1 MITFACTVKD
11 LFRRPK
17 LINKTV
23 RSLADHGY
31 VEYAV
36 TYALIRDNISKALV
50 YASSNM
56 RDHEYKAGM
65 AYLESRYSETKAAE
79 RTHYTTR
86 TLRRYIH
93 RVCDLINEYYERN
106 LDIRFLPLGTK
117 LVDFS
122 PLSGSFWEKV
132 NTLAGFS
139 LEAALVVVKC
149 VDEKR
154 SSNMVCKN
162 YGMGGVKVKRILEL
176 FAESQDV
183 YGILMDTIRAV

>member
-23 RSLADHGY
+23 RALADHGY
-31 VEYAV
+31 VEHAV

-65 AYLESRYSETKAAE
+65 AYLESRYSENKAAE
-79 RTHYTTR
+79 RTHYTPR

-93 RVCDLINEYYERN
+93 KVCDLINEYYERN

-117 LVDFS
+117 LVDFP

-139 LEAALVVVKC
+139 LEVALVVVKC
-149 VDEKR
+149 VDEKQ

-162 YGMGGVKVKRILEL
+162 YGMGGAKVKRILEL

>member
-23 RSLADHGY
+23 RALADHGY
-31 VEYAV
+31 VEHAV

-65 AYLESRYSETKAAE
+65 TYLESRYSENKAAE
-79 RTHYTTR
+79 RTHYTPR

-93 RVCDLINEYYERN
+93 RVCDLINEYYEKN
-106 LDIRFLPLGTK
+106 LNIRFLPLGFK
-117 LVDFS
+117 YVSLP
-122 PLSGSFWEKV
+122 PLQGSFWEKV
-132 NTLAGFS
+132 NILASFS

-149 VDEKR
+149 LDEK
-154 SSNMVCKN
+154 SSYNMVCLN
-162 YGMGGVKVKRILEL
+162 YGMGNAKVKRILEG
-176 FAESQDV
+176 FNESKEV
-183 YGILMDTIRAV
+183 CGVLMDNIRAG

>member
-23 RSLADHGY
+23 RALADHGY
-31 VEYAV
+31 VEHAV

-65 AYLESRYSETKAAE
+65 AYLESRLSENKAAQK
-79 RTHYTTR
+79 THYTPR

-106 LDIRFLPLGTK
+106 LDIRFLPLGTR
-117 LVDFS
+117 LVDFP

-154 SSNMVCKN
+154 SSNMVCMN
-162 YGMGGVKVKRILEL
+162 YGMGSVKVKLILEA
-176 FAESQDV
+176 FNESKEV
-183 YGILMDTIRAV
+183 CGILMDTIRAV

>member
-23 RSLADHGY
+23 RALADHGH
-31 VEYAV
+31 VEHAV

-56 RDHEYKAGM
+56 RDYEYKAGM
-65 AYLESRYSETKAAE
+65 AYLESRYSENKAAE
-79 RTHYTTR
+79 RTHYTPR

-93 RVCDLINEYYERN
+93 RVCDLISEYYERN

-117 LVDFS
+117 LVDFP
-122 PLSGSFWEKV
+122 PLAGSFWEKV

-162 YGMGGVKVKRILEL
+162 YGMGGVKVKRILEI
-176 FAESQDV
+176 FNESQDV

>member
-1 MITFACTVKD
+1 MITFTCTVKD

-23 RSLADHGY
+23 RALADHGY
-31 VEYAV
+31 VEHAV

-65 AYLESRYSETKAAE
+65 AYLESRYSENKVAE
-79 RTHYTTR
+79 RTHYTPR

-93 RVCDLINEYYERN
+93 RVCDLISEYYENN

-122 PLSGSFWEKV
+122 PLAGSFWEKV

-162 YGMGGVKVKRILEL
+162 YGMGGVKVKRILEI
-176 FAESQDV
+176 FNESQDI
-183 YGILMDTIRAV
+183 YCILMNTIRAV

>member
-1 MITFACTVKD
+1 MIIFACTVKD

-23 RSLADHGY
+23 RALADHGY
-31 VEYAV
+31 VEHAV

-65 AYLESRYSETKAAE
+65 AYLESRYSENKAAE
-79 RTHYTTR
+79 RTHYTPR

-93 RVCDLINEYYERN
+93 RVCDLISEYYERN
-106 LDIRFLPLGTK
+106 LDIRFLTLSAK
-117 LVDFS
+117 LVDFP

-162 YGMGGVKVKRILEL
+162 YGMGGVKVKRILEI
-176 FAESQDV
+176 FNESQDV

>member
-23 RSLADHGY
+23 RALADHGY
-31 VEYAV
+31 VEHAV

-65 AYLESRYSETKAAE
+65 AYLESRYSENKAAE
-79 RTHYTTR
+79 RTHYTPR

-93 RVCDLINEYYERN
+93 RVCDLISEYFEMN

-117 LVDFS
+117 IVDFP

-132 NTLAGFS
+132 NILAGYS

-149 VDEKR
+149 IDEKR
-154 SSNMVCKN
+154 STNMVCLN
-162 YGMGGVKVKRILEL
+162 YGMGSSKVKRILE
-176 FAESQDV
+176 AYNRSKDIP
-183 YGILMDTIRAV
+183 GILIDTIRAV

>member
-23 RSLADHGY
+23 RALADHGY
-31 VEYAV
+31 VEHAV

-65 AYLESRYSETKAAE
+65 AYLESRYSENKAAE
-79 RTHYTTR
+79 RTHYTPR

-93 RVCDLINEYYERN
+93 RVCDLISEYYERN
-106 LDIRFLPLGTK
+106 LDIRFLPLGIK
-117 LVDFS
+117 LVDFP

-139 LEAALVVVKC
+139 LEASLVVVKC

-176 FAESQDV
+176 FAESQDL

>member
-1 MITFACTVKD
+1 MITFTCTVKD

-23 RSLADHGY
+23 RALADHGY
-31 VEYAV
+31 VEHAV

-65 AYLESRYSETKAAE
+65 AYLESRYSENKAAE
-79 RTHYTTR
+79 RTHYTPR

-93 RVCDLINEYYERN
+93 RVCDLISEYYERN
-106 LDIRFLPLGTK
+106 LDIRFLPLGSK
-117 LVDFS
+117 LIDF
-122 PLSGSFWEKV
+122 PLLTGSFWEKV
-132 NTLAGFS
+132 NILAGYN

-149 VDEKR
+149 IDEKR
-154 SSNMVCKN
+154 SSNMVCMN
-162 YGMGGVKVKRILEL
+162 YGMGSSKVKRILE
-176 FAESQDV
+176 AYNRSKEV
-183 YGILMDTIRAV
+183 PGILMDTIRAV

>member
-1 MITFACTVKD
+1 MMIFACTVKD

-23 RSLADHGY
+23 RALADHGY
-31 VEYAV
+31 VEHAV

-56 RDHEYKAGM
+56 HDHEYKAGM
-65 AYLESRYSETKAAE
+65 AYLESRYSENKAAE
-79 RTHYTTR
+79 RTHYTPR

-93 RVCDLINEYYERN
+93 RVCDLISEYYERN

-117 LVDFS
+117 LVDFP
-122 PLSGSFWEKV
+122 PLADSFWEKV
-132 NTLAGFS
+132 NTLARFS

-149 VDEKR
+149 IDEKR
-154 SSNMVCKN
+154 SSNMVCMN
-162 YGMGGVKVKRILEL
+162 YGMGSVKVKLILEA
-176 FAESQDV
+176 FNESKEV
-183 YGILMDTIRAV
+183 CGILMDTIRAV

>member
-1 MITFACTVKD
+1 MMTFACTVKD

-65 AYLESRYSETKAAE
+65 AYLESRYSENKAAE
-79 RTHYTTR
+79 RTHYTPR

-93 RVCDLINEYYERN
+93 RVCDLISEYYERN

-117 LVDFS
+117 LVDFPS
-122 PLSGSFWEKV
+122 LAGSFWEKV

-149 VDEKR
+149 IDEKR
-154 SSNMVCKN
+154 SSNMVCMN
-162 YGMGGVKVKRILEL
+162 YGMGSVKVKLILEA
-176 FAESQDV
+176 FNESKEV
-183 YGILMDTIRAV
+183 CGILMDTIRAV

>member
-1 MITFACTVKD
+1 MIIFACTVKD

-23 RSLADHGY
+23 RALADHGY
-31 VEYAV
+31 VEHAV

-65 AYLESRYSETKAAE
+65 AYLESRYSENKAAE
-79 RTHYTTR
+79 RTHYTPR

-93 RVCDLINEYYERN
+93 RVCDLISEYYERN
-106 LDIRFLPLGTK
+106 LDIRFLTLGAK
-117 LVDFS
+117 LVDFP

-162 YGMGGVKVKRILEL
+162 YGMGGVKVKRILEI
-176 FAESQDV
+176 FNESQDV

>member
-1 MITFACTVKD
+1 MMTFACTVKD

-23 RSLADHGY
+23 RALADHGY
-31 VEYAV
+31 VEHAV

-65 AYLESRYSETKAAE
+65 AYLESRYSENKAAE
-79 RTHYTTR
+79 RTHYTPR
-86 TLRRYIH
+86 TVRRYIH
-93 RVCDLINEYYERN
+93 RVCDLISEYYERN
-106 LDIRFLPLGTK
+106 LDIRFLTLGAK
-117 LVDFS
+117 LVDFP

-162 YGMGGVKVKRILEL
+162 YGMGGVKVKRILEI
-176 FAESQDV
+176 FNESQDV
-183 YGILMDTIRAV
+183 YGNLMDTIRAV

>member
-23 RSLADHGY
+23 RALADHGY
-31 VEYAV
+31 VEHAV

-65 AYLESRYSETKAAE
+65 AYLESRYSENKAAE
-79 RTHYTTR
+79 RTHYTPR

-93 RVCDLINEYYERN
+93 RVCDLISEYYERN

-117 LVDFS
+117 LVDFQ

-162 YGMGGVKVKRILEL
+162 YGMGGVKVKRILEI
-176 FAESQDV
+176 FIESQDV

>member
-1 MITFACTVKD
+1 MMFFACTVKD
-11 LFRRPK
+11 IFRRPK

-23 RSLADHGY
+23 RALADHGY
-31 VEYAV
+31 VEHAV

-65 AYLESRYSETKAAE
+65 AYLESRYSENKAAE
-79 RTHYTTR
+79 RTHYTPR

-93 RVCDLINEYYERN
+93 RVCDLISEYYERN

-117 LVDFS
+117 LVDFP
-122 PLSGSFWEKV
+122 PLAGSFWEKV

-154 SSNMVCKN
+154 SSNMVCLN
-162 YGMGGVKVKRILEL
+162 YGMGIVKVKRILEI
-176 FAESQDV
+176 FNESQDV

>member
-1 MITFACTVKD
+1 MMTFACTVKD

-36 TYALIRDNISKALV
+36 TYALIRDNLCNALV
-50 YASSNM
+50 YAAGNM
-56 RDHEYKAGM
+56 RDYEYKAGM
-65 AYLESRYSETKAAE
+65 AYLESRYSENKAAE
-79 RTHYTTR
+79 RTHYTPR

-93 RVCDLINEYYERN
+93 RVCDLISEYYERN

-117 LVDFS
+117 LVDFP
-122 PLSGSFWEKV
+122 PLAGSFWDKV

-149 VDEKR
+149 IDEKR
-154 SSNMVCKN
+154 SSNMVCMN
-162 YGMGGVKVKRILEL
+162 YGMGSVKVKLILEA
-176 FAESQDV
+176 FNESKEV
-183 YGILMDTIRAV
+183 CGILMDTIRAV

>member
-1 MITFACTVKD
+1 MIIFACTVKD

-23 RSLADHGY
+23 RALADHGY
-31 VEYAV
+31 VEHAV

-65 AYLESRYSETKAAE
+65 AYLESRYSENKAAE

-86 TLRRYIH
+86 TIRRYIH
-93 RVCDLINEYYERN
+93 RVCDLISEYYERN

-117 LVDFS
+117 LVDFP

-162 YGMGGVKVKRILEL
+162 YGMGGVKVKRILEI
-176 FAESQDV
+176 FNESQDV

>member
-1 MITFACTVKD
+1 MIIFACTVKD

-23 RSLADHGY
+23 RALADHGY
-31 VEYAV
+31 VEHAV
-36 TYALIRDNISKALV
+36 TYALIRDNISKALI

-65 AYLESRYSETKAAE
+65 AYLESRYSEHKAAE
-79 RTHYTTR
+79 RTHYTPR

-93 RVCDLINEYYERN
+93 RVCDLISEYYERN
-106 LDIRFLPLGTK
+106 LGIRFLPLGTK
-117 LVDFS
+117 LVDF
-122 PLSGSFWEKV
+122 PTLSGSFWEKV

-149 VDEKR
+149 IDEKC
-154 SSNMVCKN
+154 SSNMVCMN
-162 YGMGGVKVKRILEL
+162 YGMGGVKVKRILEI
-176 FAESQDV
+176 FNESQDV

>member
-1 MITFACTVKD
+1 MIIFACTVKD

-23 RSLADHGY
+23 RALADHGY
-31 VEYAV
+31 VEHAV

-65 AYLESRYSETKAAE
+65 AYLESRYSENKAAE
-79 RTHYTTR
+79 RTHYTPR
-86 TLRRYIH
+86 TIRRYIH
-93 RVCDLINEYYERN
+93 RVCDLISEYYERN
-106 LDIRFLPLGTK
+106 LDIRFLPLGAK
-117 LVDFS
+117 LVDFP

-149 VDEKR
+149 IDEKR
-154 SSNMVCKN
+154 SSNMVCMN
-162 YGMGGVKVKRILEL
+162 YGMGSSKVKRILE
-176 FAESQDV
+176 AYNRSKDV
-183 YGILMDTIRAV
+183 PGILMDTIRAV

>member
-23 RSLADHGY
+23 RALADHGY
-31 VEYAV
+31 VEHAV

-65 AYLESRYSETKAAE
+65 AYLESRYSENKAAE

-86 TLRRYIH
+86 TIRRYIH
-93 RVCDLINEYYERN
+93 RVCDLISEYYERN

-117 LVDFS
+117 LVDFP

-162 YGMGGVKVKRILEL
+162 YGMGGVKVKRILEI
-176 FAESQDV
+176 FNESQDV

>member
-23 RSLADHGY
+23 RALADHGY
-31 VEYAV
+31 VEHAV

-50 YASSNM
+50 YASFNM

-65 AYLESRYSETKAAE
+65 AYLESRYSENKAAE
-79 RTHYTTR
+79 RTHYTPR

-93 RVCDLINEYYERN
+93 RVCDLISEYYERN

-117 LVDFS
+117 LVDFP
-122 PLSGSFWEKV
+122 PLAGSFWEKV

-149 VDEKR
+149 VDEKQ

-162 YGMGGVKVKRILEL
+162 YGLGGVKVKRILEI
-176 FAESQDV
+176 FNESQDV
-183 YGILMDTIRAV
+183 YGILMDIIRAV

>member
-23 RSLADHGY
+23 RALADHGY
-31 VEYAV
+31 VEHAV

-65 AYLESRYSETKAAE
+65 AYLESRYSENKAAE
-79 RTHYTTR
+79 RTHYTPR

-93 RVCDLINEYYERN
+93 RVCDLISEYYERN
-106 LDIRFLPLGTK
+106 LEIRFLTLGAK
-117 LVDFS
+117 LVDFP
-122 PLSGSFWEKV
+122 PLAGSFWGKV

>member
-1 MITFACTVKD
+1 MMTFACTVKD

-23 RSLADHGY
+23 RALADHGY
-31 VEYAV
+31 VEHAV

-65 AYLESRYSETKAAE
+65 AYLESRYSENKAAE
-79 RTHYTTR
+79 RTHYTPR

-93 RVCDLINEYYERN
+93 RVCDLISEYYERN
-106 LDIRFLPLGTK
+106 LEIRFLTLGAK
-117 LVDFS
+117 LVDFP
-122 PLSGSFWEKV
+122 PLAGSFWGKV

-176 FAESQDV
+176 FNESQDV

>member
-1 MITFACTVKD
+1 MITFTCTVKD

-23 RSLADHGY
+23 RALADHGY
-31 VEYAV
+31 VEHAV

-65 AYLESRYSETKAAE
+65 AYLESRYSENKAAE
-79 RTHYTTR
+79 RTHYTPR

-93 RVCDLINEYYERN
+93 RVCDLISEYFEMN

-117 LVDFS
+117 IVDFP

-132 NTLAGFS
+132 NILAGYS

-149 VDEKR
+149 IDEKR
-154 SSNMVCKN
+154 STNMVCLN
-162 YGMGGVKVKRILEL
+162 YGMGSSKVKRILE
-176 FAESQDV
+176 AYNRSKDIP
-183 YGILMDTIRAV
+183 GILIDTIRAV

>member
-1 MITFACTVKD
+1 MIIFACTVKD

-23 RSLADHGY
+23 RALADHGY
-31 VEYAV
+31 VEHAV
-36 TYALIRDNISKALV
+36 IYALIRDNISKALV

-65 AYLESRYSETKAAE
+65 AYLESRYSENKAAE
-79 RTHYTTR
+79 RTHYTPR

-93 RVCDLINEYYERN
+93 RVCDLISEYYERN

-117 LVDFS
+117 LVDFP
-122 PLSGSFWEKV
+122 PLAGSFWEKV
-132 NTLAGFS
+132 NTLAEFS

-162 YGMGGVKVKRILEL
+162 YGMGGVKVKRILEI
-176 FAESQDV
+176 FNESQDV

>member
-23 RSLADHGY
+23 RALADHGY
-31 VEYAV
+31 VEHAV

-65 AYLESRYSETKAAE
+65 AYLESRYSENKAAE
-79 RTHYTTR
+79 RTHYTPR

-93 RVCDLINEYYERN
+93 RVCDLISEYYERN
-106 LDIRFLPLGTK
+106 LEIRFLTLGAK
-117 LVDFS
+117 LVDFP
-122 PLSGSFWEKV
+122 PLAGSFWGKV

-162 YGMGGVKVKRILEL
+162 YGMGGVKVKRILEI
-176 FAESQDV
+176 FNESQDV

>member
-1 MITFACTVKD
+1 MIIFACTVKD

-65 AYLESRYSETKAAE
+65 AYLESRYSENKAAE
-79 RTHYTTR
+79 RTHYTPR

-93 RVCDLINEYYERN
+93 RVCDLISEYYERN
-106 LDIRFLPLGTK
+106 LDIRFLPLGAK
-117 LVDFS
+117 LVDFP

-154 SSNMVCKN
+154 SSNMVCMN
-162 YGMGGVKVKRILEL
+162 YGMGSVKVKLILEA
-176 FAESQDV
+176 FNESKEV
-183 YGILMDTIRAV
+183 CGILMNTIRAV

>member
-23 RSLADHGY
+23 RALADHGY
-31 VEYAV
+31 VEHAV

-65 AYLESRYSETKAAE
+65 AYLESRYSENKAAE
-79 RTHYTTR
+79 RTHYTPR

-93 RVCDLINEYYERN
+93 RVCDLISEYYERN
-106 LDIRFLPLGTK
+106 LEIRFLTLGAK
-117 LVDFS
+117 LVDFP
-122 PLSGSFWEKV
+122 PLAGSFWGKV

-176 FAESQDV
+176 FNESQDV

>member
-23 RSLADHGY
+23 RALADHGY
-31 VEYAV
+31 VEHAV

-65 AYLESRYSETKAAE
+65 AYLESRYSENKAAE
-79 RTHYTTR
+79 RTHYTPR

-93 RVCDLINEYYERN
+93 RVCDLISEYYERN
-106 LDIRFLPLGTK
+106 LDIRFLPFGTK
-117 LVDFS
+117 LVDFP
-122 PLSGSFWEKV
+122 PLAGSFWEKV

-162 YGMGGVKVKRILEL
+162 YGMGGVKVKRILEI
-176 FAESQDV
+176 FNESQDV

>member
-23 RSLADHGY
+23 RALADHGY
-31 VEYAV
+31 VEHAV

-65 AYLESRYSETKAAE
+65 AYLESRYSENKAAE
-79 RTHYTTR
+79 RTHYTPR

-93 RVCDLINEYYERN
+93 RVCDLISEYYERN

-117 LVDFS
+117 LVDFT
-122 PLSGSFWEKV
+122 PLAGSFWEKV

-176 FAESQDV
+176 FNESQDL

>member
-23 RSLADHGY
+23 RALAAHGY
-31 VEYAV
+31 VEHAV

-65 AYLESRYSETKAAE
+65 AYLESRYSENKAAE
-79 RTHYTTR
+79 RTHYTPR

-93 RVCDLINEYYERN
+93 SVCDLISEYYERN
-106 LDIRFLPLGTK
+106 LDIRFLPLGIK
-117 LVDFS
+117 LVDFP
-122 PLSGSFWEKV
+122 PLAGSFWEKV

-149 VDEKR
+149 IDEKR

-162 YGMGGVKVKRILEL
+162 YGMGNVKVKRILEL
-176 FAESQDV
+176 FTESQDV

>member
-23 RSLADHGY
+23 RALADHGY
-31 VEYAV
+31 VEHAV

-56 RDHEYKAGM
+56 RDHEYKASM
-65 AYLESRYSETKAAE
+65 AYLESRYSENKAAE
-79 RTHYTTR
+79 RTHYTPR

-93 RVCDLINEYYERN
+93 RVCDLINEYYESN

-117 LVDFS
+117 LVDFL

-132 NTLAGFS
+132 NTLAGSS
-139 LEAALVVVKC
+139 LEVALVVVKC
-149 VDEKR
+149 IDEKR
-154 SSNMVCKN
+154 SSNMVCLN
-162 YGMGGVKVKRILEL
+162 YGMGSSKVKRILE
-176 FAESQDV
+176 AYNRSKDV
-183 YGILMDTIRAV
+183 PGILMDTIRAV

>member
-1 MITFACTVKD
+1 MMNFACTVID

-23 RSLADHGY
+23 RALADHGY

-36 TYALIRDNISKALV
+36 TYTLIRDNISKALV

-65 AYLESRYSETKAAE
+65 AYLESRYSENKAAE
-79 RTHYTTR
+79 RTHYTPR

-93 RVCDLINEYYERN
+93 RVCDLISEYYERN

-117 LVDFS
+117 LVDF
-122 PLSGSFWEKV
+122 PALSGSFWEKV

>member
-23 RSLADHGY
+23 RALADHGY
-31 VEYAV
+31 VEHAV

-65 AYLESRYSETKAAE
+65 AYLESRYSENKAAE
-79 RTHYTTR
+79 RTHYTPR
-86 TLRRYIH
+86 TLRRYIR
-93 RVCDLINEYYERN
+93 RVCDLISEYYERN
-106 LDIRFLPLGTK
+106 LDIRFLTLGAK
-117 LVDFS
+117 LVDFP

-149 VDEKR
+149 IDEKC
-154 SSNMVCKN
+154 SSNMVCMN
-162 YGMGGVKVKRILEL
+162 YGMGSSKVKRILE
-176 FAESQDV
+176 ACNRSKDV
-183 YGILMDTIRAV
+183 PGILVDTIRAV

>member
-17 LINKTV
+17 LINKNV
-23 RSLADHGY
+23 RALADHGY
-31 VEYAV
+31 VEHAV

-65 AYLESRYSETKAAE
+65 AYLESRYSENKAAE
-79 RTHYTTR
+79 RTHYTPR

-93 RVCDLINEYYERN
+93 RVCDLISEYYERN

-117 LVDFS
+117 LIGFP

-149 VDEKR
+149 VDEKQ

-162 YGMGGVKVKRILEL
+162 YGMGGVKVKRILAL
-176 FAESQDV
+176 FNESQDV

>member
-23 RSLADHGY
+23 RALADHGY
-31 VEYAV
+31 VEHAV

-50 YASSNM
+50 YAASNM

-65 AYLESRYSETKAAE
+65 AYLESRYSENKAAE
-79 RTHYTTR
+79 RTHYTPR

-93 RVCDLINEYYERN
+93 RVCDLISEYYERN
-106 LDIRFLPLGTK
+106 LDIRFLTLGAK
-117 LVDFS
+117 LVDFP

-132 NTLAGFS
+132 NTLARFS

-162 YGMGGVKVKRILEL
+162 YGLGGVKVKRILEI
-176 FAESQDV
+176 FNESQDV